1 MIMEESKSIRVRA
14 TLRAAEAAVLF
25 SGAFVE
31 LLLLI
36 IDTEIHPVFAVLIS
50 ACMAALCFFSWRT
63 AKYFSSKLE
72 EVKANDLIFAFVK
85 LSMLVAVILFAE
97 PLREFLAGLVWITSA
112 LIITCILQLAGLCV
126 GYFSG
131 QSSK

>member
-63 AKYFSSKLE
+63 VKYFSSKLE

-85 LSMLVAVILFAE
+85 LSMLVAVILFAD
-97 PLREFLAGLVWITSA
+97 PLREFLAGHVWITSA
-112 LIITCILQLAGLCV
+112 LIITGILQLAGLCV
-126 GYFSG
+126 GYFAD